1 MLFINGKICDIITRQ
16 VAPVARQNAE
26 VNMKYAY
33 ENFGEDQFEN
43 LVVCICREIFGIGAQ
58 GFAKGPDGGRDAKF
72 IGTSQFFPS
81 TASPW
86 KGTTIIQAKHVSA
99 YNKSFSDQDFYGN
112 QKSVLGDEI
121 PKIKK
126 LRQQGELDN
135 YVLFSNRKLTATAES
150 KLKNIIALE
159 CSLPHESIALQDVH
173 AIEAILK
180 IFPRI
185 VESAKIDP
193 IDSPLGASPDE
204 LAEVIDAFA
213 VHLSNIKNVTLAP
226 PTERISLENKNELNS
241 MSKEYSAELSRRHL
255 KDTGTVK
262 NFLGLPENDLVREN
276 FQLAVNE
283 FQSEIIAKRKDYQS
297 FDRVLQALKT
307 ILIGRDEILRKN
319 NRLTE
324 LLLFYM
330 YWNCDIGK
338 KTEEDNDTSN

>member
-1 MLFINGKICDIITRQ
+1 MPFIKGKVYGKIHQ
-16 VAPVARQNAE
+16 HFAPLEGQNSE
-26 VNMKYAY
+26 ESMKYAY
-33 ENFGEDQFEN
+33 ENLGEDQFEN
-43 LVVCICREIFGIGAQ
+43 LVVCISREIFGIGAQ
-58 GFAKGPDGGRDAKF
+58 AFAKGPDGGRDAKF

-86 KGTTIIQAKHVSA
+86 VGTTIIQAKHVNA

-112 QKSVLGDEI
+112 QKSVLGDEL

-135 YVLFSNRKLTATAES
+135 YILFSNRKLTATTES
-150 KLKNIIALE
+150 KLKNVIASE

-185 VESAKIDP
+185 VESANIDP
-193 IDSPLGASPDE
+193 VDSPLGASPDE

-213 VHLSNIKNVTLAP
+213 AHMSIAKDVIIAP
-226 PTERISLENKNELNS
+226 PTERISLESKNKLNS

-255 KDTGTVK
+255 KDVGTVRL
-262 NFLGLPENDLVREN
+262 FLGLPENDFVREK
-276 FQLAVNE
+276 FQSAVDE

-297 FDRVLQALKT
+297 FDNVLQALKT
-307 ILIGRDEILRKN
+307 ILVGRDEVLRKN
-319 NRLTE
+319 KRLTE

-330 YWNCDIGK
+330 YWDCDIGK